1 MNRLKQRKS
10 YLFKLGGIFLIFLV
24 IGSLLMLYLNDK
36 LVKYE
41 KYEFTETEEMHI
53 QAQSGYEIINP
64 YRDYYIFPT
73 RISPYESYHLA
84 EEKLGYYMVAYRN
97 SNLEQYQKNTYQYFK
112 TITWYKFETN
122 KVIPS
127 NIDNMEIVDVIA
139 VVKEK
144 RTKDLFTNFE
154 FELESDK
161 YIRCEYEVNEE
172 EVKII
177 GDVPIKEEYIAY
189 GSRVHNQE
197 EFDLMYGTYF
207 GNYLWNVGVLL
218 HWDNLEYKVGLSE
231 CLDYYNIRTLDGQKY
246 LEFKLYEVVDGEFKI
261 LSQSG
266 TREWVSDKL
275 EQIKYKEIT
284 SNDGKYIMG
293 LYPLNEAIKI
303 FIRSSK

>member
-1 MNRLKQRKS
+1 LKIQNNIGDFMNRLKQKK
-10 YLFKLGGIFLIFLV
+10 YHILILGSIFLVSLV
-24 IGSLLMLYLNDK
+24 IGSLLMLYLNDNS
-36 LVKYE
+36 VKYE

-84 EEKLGYYMVAYRN
+84 EEKLGFYIVGYRN

-122 KVIPS
+122 KAIPS

-161 YIRCEYEVNEE
+161 YIRCEYEINKE
-172 EVKII
+172 EVI
-177 GDVPIKEEYIAY
+177 Y
-189 GSRVHNQE
+189 GSRFLKKSNFLLLSRQNSIMQCT
-197 EFDLMYGTYF
+197 DKY
-207 GNYLWNVGVLL
+207 NVDALL
-218 HWDNLEYKVGLSE
+218 KD
-231 CLDYYNIRTLDGQKY
+231 
-246 LEFKLYEVVDGEFKI
+246 I
-261 LSQSG
+261 LSANKNI
-266 TREWVSDKL
+266 SD
-275 EQIKYKEIT
+275 
-284 SNDGKYIMG
+284 
-293 LYPLNEAIKI
+293 LYG
-303 FIRSSK
+303 FIQQLPKTNFY